1 MKRGQRILLAIGL
14 GLVVI
19 IAGCGKKDN
28 NPWYKVISGNPKQE
42 ATATPAPTPTPTA
55 TLTVAPTNT
64 VAPTATST
72 PVPTA
77 TNTSV
82 PTATST
88 PIPTATSTPTPTPTL
103 VPEKSDEDI
112 IAGMAIADSWKQE
125 LLFLNYMD
133 LPMDKLEQT
142 TISGKEMATLL
153 DAFVAYAAPEKLNS
167 WKELYPVLRVHEE
180 PLMRIDV
187 LAAYYLAARHVGGSY
202 MEVGGDY
209 GSLDTAKRDGLFGES
224 DCPNWELFGEVEQIE
239 LSQYGMWEGT
249 YDHFGVASC
258 YHNLYGVSY
267 VDGENLLTFDAENSS
282 FHVLSDATYLDA
294 MMIIARGA
302 AIANPE
308 VFVSTPS
315 AREQEILEAA
325 SERYDAIMNSKS
337 NWTVGEGGT
346 VYYVSP
352 NGDDSNDGLTPETAW
367 RSLGKVNSALAWEM
381 GYDFDSKAYPE
392 LQWAAEHPGEWITL
406 KAGDVVL
413 FERGGLWRGL
423 LPTVSGVTYS
433 SYGDGAKPEI
443 WGSPENGSGAEKWTL
458 LEGTDNIWVYY
469 KEMQDCGALVLDDG
483 KVVAQ
488 KCAPHWSMDQS
499 KWLVKKNSDINDKE
513 YVEFEVTSLKD
524 LYFFNDLQGLMP
536 DDFPN
541 WHWGALYLRC
551 DEGNPGELYDSI
563 EFLTGSDARYRGV
576 SVEENVVLDNLSFR
590 YYGHSTMMAAGS
602 TVRNCAARWF
612 GGSVIEYQVM
622 ADGSLEVSR
631 GGEAFSASGPNCV
644 IEGCYAAYCW
654 DNAFGVEGGWPCNNT
669 KVVGNLAEY
678 NHDGIVITNW
688 GAYDTGEEMPMFAD
702 VLVHDNYFM
711 YSGDTWSHYGEIT
724 DMGVITCCVNPGG
737 GGLTIS
743 NNVIYD
749 QVAKVDALV
758 YYGYHDKVA
767 DKVNFQGNVYFK
779 STNDRALHVQQV
791 VITEDSNER
800 HSVFEDFDAGLREKI
815 VEQLGDTTA
824 EVLQRQYMFVAP

>member
-1 MKRGQRILLAIGL
+1 MKRRIVLFGIGITL
-14 GLVVI
+14 MLSFC
-19 IAGCGKKDN
+19 GCGKKDD
-28 NPWYKVISGNPKQE
+28 NPWYKDTSGNPKQE
-42 ATATPAPTPTPTA
+42 ATATP
-55 TLTVAPTNT
+55 V
-64 VAPTATST
+64 PTATST

-77 TNTSV
+77 TSIPV

-88 PIPTATSTPTPTPTL
+88 PVPTATSTPVPTATSTPMPTATSAPTPTPTV
-103 VPEKSDEDI
+103 VPEKPGEDI
-112 IAGMAIADSWKQE
+112 IAGMAITDSWKQE
-125 LLFLNYMD
+125 LLLLNYMG
-133 LPMDKLEQT
+133 LPMDKLEQV
-142 TISGKEMATLL
+142 TISGKEMAALL

-167 WKELYPVLRVHEE
+167 WKELYPVLRAHEE
-180 PLMRIDV
+180 PLMRIDA
-187 LAAYYLAARHVGGSY
+187 LAAYYLAARHVGGVY
-202 MEVGGDY
+202 TEVGGDY
-209 GSLDTAKRDGLFGES
+209 GSLDTVKRDGLFGES
-224 DCPNWELFGEVEQIE
+224 DCPNWELFGEVEQID

-258 YHNLYGVSY
+258 YHNLYGVSF
-267 VDGENLLTFDAENSS
+267 VDGENLLTFDEEKSS

-294 MMIIARGA
+294 MLVIARGA

-325 SERYDAIMNSKS
+325 SDRYDAIMNSKS

-367 RSLGKVNSALAWEM
+367 RSLGKVNSALAWEF
-381 GYDFDSKAYPE
+381 GSDFDTKAYPE
-392 LQWAAEHPGEWITL
+392 LQWAAEHPGEWIAL

-433 SYGDGAKPEI
+433 AYGEGAKPEI

-458 LEGTDNIWVYY
+458 LEDTDNIWVYY
-469 KEMQDCGALVLDDG
+469 KEMQDCGAIVLDDG

-513 YVEFEVTSLKD
+513 YVEFEVTSLEN
-524 LYFFNDLQGLMP
+524 LYFFNDLQGIMP

-541 WHWGALYLRC
+541 WHWGTLYLRC
-551 DEGNPGELYDSI
+551 DEGNPGELFDSI
-563 EFLTGSDARYRGV
+563 EFLTGIDAQYRGV
-576 SVEENVVLDNLSFR
+576 RVAENTVIDNLSFR
-590 YYGHSTMMAAGS
+590 YYGMGTMLDSGS
-602 TVRNCAARWF
+602 TVRNCATWWI
-612 GGSVIEYQVM
+612 GGSVYEYPVF
-622 ADGSLEVSR
+622 DGGILEVGR
-631 GGEAFSASGPNCV
+631 AGDGFMAAGPNCV

-654 DNAFGVEGGWPCNNT
+654 DNGFGIEGGWPCNNT
-669 KVVGNLAEY
+669 KVIGNLAEY
-678 NHDGIVITNW
+678 NRYGIVITNW
-688 GAYDTGEEMPMFAD
+688 GAYDAGEEMPMFAD

-711 YSGDTWSHYGEIT
+711 YAGDTWSHYGEIT
-724 DMGVITCCVNPGG
+724 DFGVITCCVNPGG

-743 NNVIYD
+743 DNVIYEQTSEND
-749 QVAKVDALV
+749 VLV

-767 DKVNFQGNVYFK
+767 DKVDFQGNVYYK
-779 STNDRALHVQQV
+779 SSQNKALQIQQI
-791 VITEDSNER
+791 VITENGSER
-800 HSVFEDFDAGLREKI
+800 HSVFENFDAGLREKI
-815 VEQLGDTTA
+815 EEQLGDTTA
-824 EVLQRQYMFVAP
+824 EVLQRQYIFVAP